1 VTVMMEEAPTI
12 AGKPAIENCGTSL
25 CGFSV
30 KKAVPAMETTWATSD
45 IGVRLAVLRRARHL
59 FADRAGALA
68 AKVSPNLARTQA
80 DTLVSEVLP
89 LLEACKFLERNA
101 ARALRPRRPG
111 AWGRPIWLSGVR
123 AEIRREPLG
132 HVLIIGPANFP
143 LFLPG
148 AQALQ
153 ALAAG
158 NSVTWKPGSGGEKI
172 AQFFAQT
179 LADAGLPAGT
189 LTITDESIEAAKQA
203 LAASP
208 DKVIFTGSSESG
220 AAVLCNL
227 AATTTPAVV
236 ELSGADAV
244 IVTAD
249 ADLPIVARAVAFG
262 LRLNGGAVCM
272 SPRRLFATPETM
284 LALRPHL
291 EAELA
296 RVPATSLTEKTAVQ
310 LKTLL
315 AEAVADG
322 AQLLGA
328 FTPEAQRPL
337 LVERATPAMA
347 ITRSD
352 FFAPVLSLIS
362 VESMMHLPQMYAQCP
377 YALTLSIFSGKRSM
391 KKAQMVAGM
400 LKAGTVLINDLI
412 VPTADPRVP
421 FGGRG
426 ASGYGVTRG
435 AEGLLEMTA
444 VKTVL
449 VRRGGAMRHFDATSD
464 ADMPLF
470 TSMIS
475 MLHGKGWTNRWRAL
489 RGFVTASKR

>member
-1 VTVMMEEAPTI
+1 VTVMMEEASPI
-12 AGKPAIENCGTSL
+12 AGEPAIESCGTSL
-25 CGFSV
+25 CGYSA
-30 KKAVPAMETTWATSD
+30 KKAALSLETTWATND
-45 IGVRLAVLRRARHL
+45 IRVRLAVLQRARHL
-59 FADRAGALA
+59 FADRAEALA
-68 AKVSPNLARTQA
+68 ATVSPNLARTQA

-101 ARALRPRRPG
+101 ARALKPRRLG
-111 AWGRPIWLSGVR
+111 AWGRPIWLSGVH
-123 AEIRREPLG
+123 AEVRREPLG

-158 NSVTWKPGSGGEKI
+158 NSVTWKPGSGGGTI
-172 AQFFAQT
+172 ARFFAQT

-189 LTITDESIEAAKQA
+189 LTITDESIEAAQQA

-220 AAVLCNL
+220 VAILRNL

-249 ADLPIVARAVAFG
+249 ADLPTVARAVAFG

-284 LALRPHL
+284 AALRPHL

-296 RVPATSLTEKTAVQ
+296 KVPPTPLPENTAVR
-310 LKTLL
+310 LKALL

-322 AQLLGA
+322 GQLLGA
-328 FTPEAQRPL
+328 FAPEAQRPL
-337 LVERATPAMA
+337 LVAKATPAMA

-352 FFAPVLSLIS
+352 FFAPVLSLIP
-362 VESMMHLPQMYAQCP
+362 VESMMHLPQLYAQCP

-391 KKAQMVAGM
+391 KKARTVAAM
-400 LKAGTVLINDLI
+400 LKVGTVLINDLI
-412 VPTADPRVP
+412 MPTADPRVP

-435 AEGLLEMTA
+435 TEGLLEMTA

-475 MLHGKGWTNRWRAL
+475 LLHGKGWMNRWRAL
-489 RGFVTASKR
+489 RDFVAASRR